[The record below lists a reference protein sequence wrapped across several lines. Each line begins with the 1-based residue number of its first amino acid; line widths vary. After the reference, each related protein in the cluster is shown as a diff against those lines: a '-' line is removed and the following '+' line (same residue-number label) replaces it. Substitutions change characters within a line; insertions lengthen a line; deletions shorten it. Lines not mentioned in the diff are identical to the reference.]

1 VSKVFFVGC
10 GPGDPDLITIKAKKL
25 LQKADVV
32 IYSGSLIPPQILKMC
47 KKAKTYDAAKL
58 VREEIFDILR
68 KNAKKGKNVVRL
80 HDGDPTIYGA
90 IREQMDNLS
99 KEKIDSEIIPG
110 VTSFLASA
118 AALGTQLTLPGVTQT
133 MIITRAEKRTKVP
146 KREKISEL
154 AKHGATMI
162 FYLSVHLISNIVKE
176 ALAGGYP
183 KSTPVGIVYR
193 ASWDDQKIITG
204 TLETISKKIK
214 EQKISRTAIII
225 IGDVVK
231 PKSYEYS
238 RLYDKTFSHMFRKGK
253 TSQKINLFFDSQLP
267 KIILKFFWFR

>member
-1 VSKVFFVGC
+1 MSKVFFVGC
-10 GPGDPDLITIKAKKL
+10 GPGDPDLITVKAKKL

-32 IYSGSLIPPQILKMC
+32 VYSGSLIPEQIMKMC
-47 KKAKTYDAAKL
+47 KKAKTFDAAKL

-90 IREQMDNLS
+90 IREQMDNLH
-99 KEKIDSEIIPG
+99 KEKINSEVIPG

-118 AALGTQLTLPGVTQT
+118 AALGSQLTLPGVTQT

-154 AKHGATMI
+154 AKHRATMI
-162 FYLSVHLISNIVKE
+162 FYLSVQLIDNIVKE
-176 ALAGGYP
+176 AVAGGYP
-183 KSTPVGIVYR
+183 KTTPVGVVYR
-193 ASWDDQKIITG
+193 ASWPDQMIITG
-204 TLETISKKIK
+204 TLQTISKKIK
-214 EQKISRTAIII
+214 AQKITRTAIII
-225 IGDVVK
+225 IGDVIK

-238 RLYDKTFSHMFRKGK
+238 KLYDKSFSHGFRKAK
-253 TSQKINLFFDSQLP
+253 TNSK
-267 KIILKFFWFR
+267 K

>member
-1 VSKVFFVGC
+1 MSKVFFIGC
-10 GPGDPDLITIKAKKL
+10 GPGDPDLITVKAKKL

-32 IYSGSLIPPQILKMC
+32 VYSGSLIPEQIMKMC
-47 KKAKTYDAAKL
+47 KKAKTFDAAKL

-90 IREQMDNLS
+90 IREQMDNLH
-99 KEKIDSEIIPG
+99 KEKINSEIIPG

-118 AALGTQLTLPGVTQT
+118 AALGSQLTLPGVTQT

-154 AKHGATMI
+154 AKHRATMI
-162 FYLSVHLISNIVKE
+162 FYLSVQLIDNIVRE
-176 ALAGGYP
+176 AVAGGYP
-183 KSTPVGIVYR
+183 KTTPVGVVYR
-193 ASWDDQKIITG
+193 ASWPDQIIITG
-204 TLETISKKIK
+204 TLQTISKKIK
-214 EQKISRTAIII
+214 AQKITRTAIII
-225 IGDVVK
+225 IGDVIK

-238 RLYDKTFSHMFRKGK
+238 KLYDKSFSHGFRKAK
-253 TSQKINLFFDSQLP
+253 TNSK
-267 KIILKFFWFR
+267 K

>member
-1 VSKVFFVGC
+1 VSKVFFIGC
-10 GPGDPDLITIKAKKL
+10 GPGDPDLITVKAKKL

-32 IYSGSLIPPQILKMC
+32 VYSGSLIPEQIMKMC
-47 KKAKTYDAAKL
+47 KKAKTFDAAKL

-90 IREQMDNLS
+90 IREQMDNLH
-99 KEKIDSEIIPG
+99 KEKINSEIIPG

-118 AALGTQLTLPGVTQT
+118 AALGSQLTLPGVTQT

-154 AKHGATMI
+154 AKHRATMI
-162 FYLSVHLISNIVKE
+162 FYLSVQLIDNIVKE
-176 ALAGGYP
+176 AVAGGYP
-183 KSTPVGIVYR
+183 KTTPVGVVYR
-193 ASWDDQKIITG
+193 ASWPDQIIITG
-204 TLETISKKIK
+204 TLQTISKKIK
-214 EQKISRTAIII
+214 AQKITRTAIII
-225 IGDVVK
+225 IGDVIK

-238 RLYDKTFSHMFRKGK
+238 KLYDKSFSHGFRKAK
-253 TSQKINLFFDSQLP
+253 TNSK
-267 KIILKFFWFR
+267 K